1 MTFLQEVFMSLLRNL
16 LMYKSDVTS
25 VIGTIFVVFALLAG
39 WRLLH
44 NNTIASLQQLFERTR
59 KRKIAKQ
66 YSDGAGVSL

>member
-44 NNTIASLQQLFERTR
+44 NNTIASLQQL
-59 KRKIAKQ
+59 
-66 YSDGAGVSL
+66 LLL